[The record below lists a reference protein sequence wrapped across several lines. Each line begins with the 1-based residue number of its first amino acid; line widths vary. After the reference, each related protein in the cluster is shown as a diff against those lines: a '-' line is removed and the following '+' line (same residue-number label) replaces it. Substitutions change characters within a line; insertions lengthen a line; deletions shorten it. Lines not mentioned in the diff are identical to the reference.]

1 LLESQKMNHNQ
12 TLDTAN
18 NYLSRSNLI
27 HAERIKELQ
36 ELIDRATVEAH
47 GLRTEAHQVRGDI
60 MKYRRSMDNIDIFL
74 KTIAN
79 RGSAFFPVI
88 D

>member
-1 LLESQKMNHNQ
+1 MNHNQ

-36 ELIDRATVEAH
+36 EQIDRAVVEAYRLRAEARQVGGGHHEVSKEH
-47 GLRTEAHQVRGDI
+47 G
-60 MKYRRSMDNIDIFL
+60 
-74 KTIAN
+74 
-79 RGSAFFPVI
+79 
-88 D
+88 